1 MVWINL
7 YYSYA
12 LYVLDMLHILCIGK
26 NILKYVI
33 KDFLIWFS
41 LLMIMFFV
49 RPQADLVRSMKEG
62 GAAKGEWQPH
72 VKVLLEMKKQLES
85 MKKATPQVT
94 LPADLNLWSHAV
106 IAKQGLVLMEVFYGI
121 NKSSNGSTRFV
132 CYKVLC
138 ETFYLY
144 YIKHFFVRKLFFVI
158 CQWCLD
164 VCKRY
169 LVPFYFQEASRQ
181 SGDCKNP
188 RLVMAKISTVIWN
201 QIFSVQLTGLFLHK
215 DPGWFIVKSYLH
227 ISGYF
232 IALSSEQP

>member
-1 MVWINL
+1 MYWN
-7 YYSYA
+7 
-12 LYVLDMLHILCIGK
+12 
-26 NILKYVI
+26 NIVKYVI
-33 KDFLIWFS
+33 KAFLIWFW
-41 LLMIMFFV
+41 LLTIMFFV

-94 LPADLNLWSHAV
+94 LPADPNLWSHAV

-144 YIKHFFVRKLFFVI
+144 YIKKLCRQQVVL
-158 CQWCLD
+158 CHLSVVPWCLQAVSCTFLLPRSD
-164 VCKRY
+164 QTKR
-169 LVPFYFQEASRQ
+169 
-181 SGDCKNP
+181 
-188 RLVMAKISTVIWN
+188 
-201 QIFSVQLTGLFLHK
+201 GL
-215 DPGWFIVKSYLH
+215 
-227 ISGYF
+227 
-232 IALSSEQP
+232 